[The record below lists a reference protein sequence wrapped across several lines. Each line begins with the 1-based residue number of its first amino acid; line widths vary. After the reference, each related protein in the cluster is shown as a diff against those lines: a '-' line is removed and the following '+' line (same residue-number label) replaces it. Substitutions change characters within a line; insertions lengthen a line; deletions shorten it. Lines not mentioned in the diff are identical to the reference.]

1 MMVRFPIWIF
11 AMLAL
16 SGCDLLFEDDAPA
29 TGGGKGAKGEGGS
42 SSLSAEQ
49 LDAIIADQAN
59 YKYDPYGKRDP
70 FTPFLRLVEASQEG
84 GPRTALQRYDLTE
97 YQMVGALTAVSR
109 PRGLVEDPTGA
120 AYVVE
125 VGDYI
130 GKHWGQV
137 SEINDEQIVV
147 SEEFQSSDGDLL
159 VTNKKLQ
166 LRGGV
171 TGGL

>member
-1 MMVRFPIWIF
+1 MMRSRFPVWIL
-11 AMLAL
+11 AALAL
-16 SGCDLLFEDDAPA
+16 SGCDMLFEDEAPA
-29 TGGGKGAKGEGGS
+29 TGGGKAKAKETD
-42 SSLSAEQ
+42 SSLSAAE

-70 FTPFLRLVEASQEG
+70 FTPFLRLVEASTEG

-97 YQMVGALTAVSR
+97 YQMVGALTAVAR

-137 SEINDEQIVV
+137 SEISDGQIVV